1 MTTGLMKPNLKF
13 IVQIVVMEFRKEEL
27 CHCVEA
33 LSWFG
38 AKFAVLGI
46 LLKLIRKL

>member
-1 MTTGLMKPNLKF
+1 MTTGLMNPYLKL
-13 IVQIVVMEFRKEEL
+13 IVQIVVMEFR
-27 CHCVEA
+27 EA
-33 LSWFG
+33 VSWLG